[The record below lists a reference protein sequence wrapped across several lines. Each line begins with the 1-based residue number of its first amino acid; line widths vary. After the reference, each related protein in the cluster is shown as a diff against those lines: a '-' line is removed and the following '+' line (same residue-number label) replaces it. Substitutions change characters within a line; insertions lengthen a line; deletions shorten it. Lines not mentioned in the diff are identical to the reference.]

1 MREGMPIV
9 RCRDNVYT
17 CPLLDGNLHRLGG
30 RATVEAHRA
39 GRPGRTGNR
48 DLRPI
53 CRQYACQHT
62 REDARRPL
70 SNARHRF
77 FSFRGRTESIQCRPC
92 IQSILSHFSFC
103 QVWAR
108 RGTSEQVRR
117 TDVSTG
123 PAREVP
129 APPPARDVR
138 TCLAHDFTSERPYMS
153 RPRHRMMRFHCVI
166 ISSEGCI
173 VSCLKPVARRVRQSR
188 PSSRRDA
195 FGRDELRPS
204 PGLSRQPLKK
214 HQTSGHP
221 LSRCFDEP
229 SFP

>member
-1 MREGMPIV
+1 MREGMLIV
-9 RCRDNVYT
+9 RYRDNVYT

-53 CRQYACQHT
+53 CRQHACQHA

-70 SNARHRF
+70 SNARHRL
-77 FSFRGRTESIQCRPC
+77 FSFRGRTESIQCRPYV
-92 IQSILSHFSFC
+92 QSILSHFSFC
-103 QVWAR
+103 QVWTRRAKDPRRPR
-108 RGTSEQVRR
+108 RGTSEHARC

-138 TCLAHDFTSERPYMS
+138 TCLAHDFTSERPYMF

-173 VSCLKPVARRVRQSR
+173 VSCLKPVARRGATG
-188 PSSRRDA
+188 SSIA
-195 FGRDELRPS
+195 AL
-204 PGLSRQPLKK
+204 LAA
-214 HQTSGHP
+214 
-221 LSRCFDEP
+221 
-229 SFP
+229 